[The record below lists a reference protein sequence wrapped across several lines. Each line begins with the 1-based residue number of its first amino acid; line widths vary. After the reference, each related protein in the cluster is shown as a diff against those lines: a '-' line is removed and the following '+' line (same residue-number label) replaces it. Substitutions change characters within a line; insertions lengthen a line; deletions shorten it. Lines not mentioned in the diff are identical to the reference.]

1 MYARFV
7 RTDQPNPPTPANH
20 GRGMP
25 EEPAIHVERFAEV
38 DSTSAYA
45 RARIGAGVL
54 ADGPAAFVAARQTA
68 GVGRF
73 GRPWSSP
80 IGGLWLT
87 LAWPIDEG
95 ELAARV
101 DGLGL
106 RVGVACLRVV
116 RGAFEDFEGDPH
128 VRLKWPNDVLIHGR
142 KVLGVLTEVVHGPPP
157 AARPWILVGVGLN
170 ANVSSEHLA
179 EPVRSHATSLAH
191 ELGFEVDLATL
202 ERALLAELRSAL
214 TTTGLSREVIHEAG
228 EFLHGL
234 ERDATVSLPD
244 GSRVSGVLT
253 GLNEHGMAV
262 LNVDGRVYVSP
273 VGSVI
278 GNDQTEKP

>member
-1 MYARFV
+1 M
-7 RTDQPNPPTPANH
+7 RTDQSNQRPDSPSD
-20 GRGMP
+20 
-25 EEPAIHVERFAEV
+25 PAIHFVRFAEI
-38 DSTSAYA
+38 DSTSAFA
-45 RARIGAGVL
+45 RAQIGAGV
-54 ADGPAAFVAARQTA
+54 APDGPAAIVAARQTA

-80 IGGLWLT
+80 VGGLWLT

-95 ELAARV
+95 NLAACV

-116 RGAFEDFEGDPH
+116 RRAFEGFVGDPH
-128 VRLKWPNDVLIHGR
+128 VRLKWPNDVLIRGR

-170 ANVSSEHLA
+170 ANLGTEQLD
-179 EPVRSHATSLAH
+179 EPARSHATSLSH
-191 ELGFEVDLATL
+191 ELGFEVDLAIL
-202 ERALLAELRSAL
+202 ERALLGELRGAL
-214 TTTGLSREVIHEAG
+214 TATGLSRGVILEAG

-234 ERDATVSLPD
+234 ERDTTVSLPD

-262 LNVDGRVYVSP
+262 LDVDGRVFVSP

-278 GNDQTEKP
+278 GNDQPDKP

>member
-1 MYARFV
+1 
-7 RTDQPNPPTPANH
+7 
-20 GRGMP
+20 MP
-25 EEPAIHVERFAEV
+25 EGAAIDVDRFAEI
-38 DSTSAYA
+38 DSTSAHA
-45 RARIGAGVL
+45 RARIGAGL
-54 ADGPAAFVAARQTA
+54 LTSGPVAFVAAQQTA

-80 IGGLWLT
+80 LGGLWLT
-87 LAWPIDEG
+87 LAWPIEES
-95 ELAARV
+95 ELAACV

-106 RVGVACLRVV
+106 RIGVACLRVV
-116 RGAFEDFEGDPH
+116 RGAFKGFQGDPH

-157 AARPWILVGVGLN
+157 IARPWILVGVGLN
-170 ANVSSEHLA
+170 ANVSNEHLA
-179 EPVRSHATSLAH
+179 ESVRSHATSLAH
-191 ELGFEVDLATL
+191 ELGFAVDLATL

-214 TTTGLSREVIHEAG
+214 TTKGLSREVLHEAG

-262 LNVDGRVYVSP
+262 LDVDGRVFVSP
-273 VGSVI
+273 LGSVI
-278 GNDQTEKP
+278 GNDQPEKP